1 MWRAFI
7 IIDEFPCFE
16 YDSYS
21 AWQTIKFNSNRTGCQ
36 TTDVNNDG
44 RTVCT
49 DRCSLAGGPPH
60 CASTQDMEMDV
71 VDRLTS
77 VLSIVDDNPV
87 AFGQARLLST
97 LLCDYHQVA
106 QQLRDERENWWLT
119 LRWKH
124 ARVDKVSGD
133 SNWSRR
139 ALHLVVAERKL
150 VLTKIILTA
159 ASPSSACDS
168 WTIGFFGTT
177 RMWVGAWGEISGKA
191 THWNNKWTKRRR
203 KGFYF

>member
-1 MWRAFI
+1 MQLSRGATSLCVHPGHGDGCGRPTGLRPVHRW
-7 IIDEFPCFE
+7 
-16 YDSYS
+16 
-21 AWQTIKFNSNRTGCQ
+21 WQS
-36 TTDVNNDG
+36 
-44 RTVCT
+44 
-49 DRCSLAGGPPH
+49 CSLWTGPPLEH
-60 CASTQDMEMDV
+60 TSL
-71 VDRLTS
+71 RLSSSGPTTK
-77 VLSIVDDNPV
+77 
-87 AFGQARLLST
+87 R
-97 LLCDYHQVA
+97 
-106 QQLRDERENWWLT
+106 RERELMNDT
-119 LRWKH
+119 EVKTH
-124 ARVDKVSGD
+124 TRVDKVFRD